1 MNASEPNPE
10 AAPSSEDFE
19 REILAALPAELR
31 DGPRREELLGNV
43 RALAEALVVAGDYF
57 GRHQMYRDE
66 EVRRVN
72 EAAERIHAMDP
83 EFSLSDID
91 HAAHDRLN
99 AFFVNTHNMFYRF
112 SGKADHEAKWDG
124 TTWVNWNRMVQ
135 CRPAAFVAPEPPT
148 DAVGDPAVYEP
159 IRQIV
164 RGATSMRVVA
174 GGHAFNESASTGGD
188 EERPVGTLL
197 NLDRYRNWRRLDAA
211 EARER
216 YGVQGDAAS
225 RLVRVQAG
233 MRFRD
238 WNDAMWAEGLA
249 MPLAGS
255 TDTQSLGGL
264 VASDLHGT
272 GRARGFLAEQ
282 IYEVRMVRADGSLVT
297 WTRTADGTGWT
308 TDEPTP
314 RSYAKLPVAGA
325 LGMLGVVVE
334 LVIALDAAF
343 YLKKTSRFVGREEI
357 EGDLEGLIARHDHIN
372 VFYPA
377 GVPKLQTVQLNTLDR
392 TEEKPSFGAYFTR
405 LTGELSDH
413 ALSSFAP
420 GLAFGIA
427 EGSVES
433 NPLLRQFNAMKP
445 IVLPAPTAF
454 SRRLYYLHDEVEY
467 AFPRTV
473 ALPAIQTVLD
483 FLAAEELHSVVELRF
498 TPDCARSMIG
508 PGNAA
513 NGHGGAIWF
522 GLATAIGEHSRA
534 RILQVFEAFDRIM
547 RPFGGRPHLG
557 KQTAKNGQD
566 MAALFG
572 ADWQTFSALRR
583 EWDPT
588 NKFLP
593 PDNPFLVKLFA

>member
-1 MNASEPNPE
+1 MNASQPHPE
-10 AAPSSEDFE
+10 DTPSREDLE
-19 REILAALPAELR
+19 REILNALPAELR
-31 DGPRREELLGNV
+31 DGPRGEELRGHV

-57 GRHQMYRDE
+57 GRHQIYRDE
-66 EVRRVN
+66 DLRRVN

-91 HAAHDRLN
+91 HAAHDRLS
-99 AFFVNTHNMFYRF
+99 AFFFNTHNMFYRF

-124 TTWVNWNRMVQ
+124 TTWVNWNRMVH
-135 CRPAAFVAPEPPT
+135 CRPAELIAPEPPT
-148 DAVGDPAVYEP
+148 EALDDPSVYQP
-159 IRQIV
+159 IRDIV
-164 RGATSMRVVA
+164 RRATTMRVVA

-188 EERPVGTLL
+188 PERPLGTLL
-197 NLDRYRNWRRLDAA
+197 NLDRYRNWRRLDAR
-211 EARER
+211 EATER
-216 YGVQGDAAS
+216 YGVQGDAAG
-225 RLVRVQAG
+225 RLVRVQTG
-233 MRFRD
+233 IRFRD
-238 WNDAMWAEGLA
+238 FNDAMWEAGLA

-282 IYEVRMVRADGSLVT
+282 IYELRLVRADGSLVT
-297 WTRTADGTGWT
+297 WKRTADGGWT

-314 RSYAKLPVAGA
+314 RSYAKLPVAGG

-334 LVIALDAAF
+334 LVIALDAVF
-343 YLKKTSRFVGREEI
+343 YLKKTSRFVAREEV
-357 EGDLEGLIARHDHIN
+357 EGDLEGLISRHDHIN

-377 GVPKLQTVQLNTLDR
+377 GVPSVRTVQLNTLDR
-392 TEEKPSFGAYFTR
+392 TEEKPSFGAYFAR
-405 LTGELSDH
+405 LTGELGDH

-420 GLAFGIA
+420 GMLFGVA
-427 EGSVES
+427 ENTVES
-433 NPLLRQFNAMKP
+433 NPLLRQFNKMKP

-467 AFPRTV
+467 AFPKTV
-473 ALPAIQTVLD
+473 ALPALRATLD
-483 FLAAEELHSVVELRF
+483 LLAEQELHSVVELRF

-522 GLATAIGEHSRA
+522 GLATAIGENSRA
-534 RILQVFEAFDRIM
+534 RILQVFEAFDHAM

-557 KQTAKNGQD
+557 KQTSKHGPD
-566 MAALFG
+566 MEALFG
-572 ADWQTFSALRR
+572 ADWRAFSALRR